1 MDAQSS
7 DAASAGRA
15 SGDGRLAAHALP
27 RDADE
32 AVRARFYAHHARLV
46 GYARLLVDDLGTAED
61 VVQDAFV
68 SLHRHFGSLRDPGAA
83 LPYLRAAVANGARSQ
98 IRRLRVARTRGSAF
112 VADVP
117 SAESTAVLHEDHRE
131 VLAGLAA
138 LPLRQRQVLV
148 LRYYLDLTEAEIAST
163 LEISRG
169 SVKAHASRALAA
181 LTTRLEAAR

>member
-1 MDAQSS
+1 MDAE
-7 DAASAGRA
+7 SAGRS
-15 SGDGRLAAHALP
+15 SGDALTTVTALP
-27 RDADE
+27 RDADD
-32 AVRARFYAHHARLV
+32 AIRALFYAHHARLV

-61 VVQDAFV
+61 VVQEAFV
-68 SLHRHFGSLRDPGAA
+68 SLHRHWGSLRDRNAA

-98 IRRLRVARTRGSAF
+98 IRRLQVARTRSAAF
-112 VADVP
+112 VADAP
-117 SAESTAVLHEDHRE
+117 SAESTAVVHEDHRE

-163 LEISRG
+163 LDISRG

-181 LTTRLEAAR
+181 LTSRLEAAR